1 MAIASV
7 DIAGAR
13 AELTT
18 RDEDGKI
25 IVEPRGDWVVE
36 TIGRFDAPLRRIE
49 EGHEPG
55 DIIID
60 LSFLGR
66 IDTAGAYLLGRTLR
80 RCGDPDG
87 DWHYF
92 GDHGPAR
99 RLMAEMRRRLAH
111 CPPGEEDTGGLI
123 AVMARIGKGLE
134 DAWAETVDTFAFFG
148 RTVTTFSS
156 IALIPA
162 RLRITATVH
171 LMETAGVNALPII
184 AVLSFFI
191 GAVVAFM
198 GANLLETFGAAVFTV
213 ELVGISVLREFGV
226 LITAI
231 LLAGRS
237 DSAFTAAIGS
247 MKMQQEIDAMKVMG
261 LDPYEVLV
269 IPRVIACVIMAPL
282 LTFAAML
289 TGIIG
294 GALVSWATLDI
305 SPTFFI
311 TRMQDTLD
319 YTHFMVGMSKAP
331 VFGLVIAI
339 IGCRHGL
346 QVGGDV
352 ESLGSRV
359 TTSVVQS
366 IFAVIV
372 IDALFALLYLELDI

>member
-1 MAIASV
+1 MATAVAS
-7 DIAGAR
+7 AAK
-13 AELTT
+13 AELIT
-18 RDEDGKI
+18 RTDEDKI
-25 IVEPRGDWVVE
+25 IVEPRGDWVIE
-36 TIGRFDAPLRRIE
+36 TIGRFDSALKRIE
-49 EGHEPG
+49 LGYEPG
-55 DIIID
+55 NIIID
-60 LSFLGR
+60 LTALGR
-66 IDTAGAYLLGRTLR
+66 IDTSGAYLLGRTLS

-87 DWHYF
+87 DWHYI

-99 RLMAEMRRRLAH
+99 QLMAEMRERLAT
-111 CPPGEEDTGGLI
+111 CPPDEDEGGGVV
-123 AVMARIGKGLE
+123 AVMARVGRGLE
-134 DAWAETVDTFAFFG
+134 NAWWETVDTFAFFG
-148 RTVTTFSS
+148 RTVTTFGSV
-156 IALIPA
+156 ALIPA
-162 RLRITATVH
+162 RLRLTATVH
-171 LMETAGVNALPII
+171 LMETTGVNALPII

-198 GANLLETFGAAVFTV
+198 GANLLETFGAAIFTV
-213 ELVGISVLREFGV
+213 ELVGLSVLREFGV

-261 LDPYEVLV
+261 LDPFEVLV
-269 IPRVIACVIMAPL
+269 IPRVVACLIMAPL

-311 TRMQDTLD
+311 TRMQDTID
-319 YTHFMVGMSKAP
+319 FSHFLVGMSKAP

-372 IDALFALLYLELDI
+372 IDAMFALLYLELDI

>member
-7 DIAGAR
+7 DAAGAR

-18 RDEDGKI
+18 REEDGKI
-25 IVEPRGDWVVE
+25 IVEPRGDWIVE
-36 TIGRFDAPLRRIE
+36 TIGRFDTRLRRIE
-49 EGHEPG
+49 EGHAPG

-66 IDTAGAYLLGRTLR
+66 IDTSGAYLLGRTLR

-87 DWHYF
+87 DWHYV
-92 GDHGPAR
+92 GDHGAAR

-111 CPPGEEDTGGLI
+111 CPPGEEDGGGLV
-123 AVMARIGKGLE
+123 AVMARVGKGLE

-148 RTVTTFSS
+148 RTFTTFTS

-261 LDPYEVLV
+261 LDPFEVLV
-269 IPRVIACVIMAPL
+269 IPRVIACVVMAPL

-311 TRMQDTLD
+311 ARMQDTLD

>member
-1 MAIASV
+1 MATAFAPITT
-7 DIAGAR
+7 
-13 AELTT
+13 AELITR
-18 RDEDGKI
+18 RDEDKI

-36 TIGRFDAPLRRIE
+36 TIGRFDSALKRIE
-49 EGHEPG
+49 DSYEPG
-55 DIIID
+55 NIIID
-60 LSFLGR
+60 LTTLGR
-66 IDTAGAYLLGRTLR
+66 IDTSGAYLLGRTLS

-87 DWHYF
+87 DWHYI
-92 GDHGPAR
+92 GEHGPAR
-99 RLMAEMRRRLAH
+99 QLMADMRKRLAI
-111 CPPGEEDTGGLI
+111 CPPDVDEGGGLV
-123 AVMARIGKGLE
+123 AVMSRIGRGLE
-134 DAWAETVDTFAFFG
+134 SAWNETVDTFAFFG

-162 RLRITATVH
+162 RLRLTATVH
-171 LMETAGVNALPII
+171 LMETTGVNALPII

-198 GANLLETFGAAVFTV
+198 GANLLETFGASIFTV
-213 ELVGISVLREFGV
+213 ELVGLSVLREFGV

-269 IPRVIACVIMAPL
+269 IPRVVACVIMAPL

-289 TGIIG
+289 TGVIG

-311 TRMQDTLD
+311 TRMQDTID
-319 YTHFMVGMSKAP
+319 YTHFLVGMSKAP

-346 QVGGDV
+346 KVGGDV

>member
-1 MAIASV
+1 
-7 DIAGAR
+7 
-13 AELTT
+13 
-18 RDEDGKI
+18 
-25 IVEPRGDWVVE
+25 
-36 TIGRFDAPLRRIE
+36 
-49 EGHEPG
+49 
-55 DIIID
+55 
-60 LSFLGR
+60 
-66 IDTAGAYLLGRTLR
+66 
-80 RCGDPDG
+80 
-87 DWHYF
+87 
-92 GDHGPAR
+92 
-99 RLMAEMRRRLAH
+99 MRRRLAV
-111 CPPGEEDTGGLI
+111 CPPAKDDEAGLI
-123 AVMARIGKGLE
+123 AVMSRIGRGVE
-134 DAWAETVDTFAFFG
+134 DAWSETVDTFAFFG
-148 RTVTTFSS
+148 RTVTTFLS

-162 RLRITATVH
+162 RLRLTATVH
-171 LMETAGVNALPII
+171 LMETTGVNALPII

-269 IPRVIACVIMAPL
+269 IPRVVACVIMAPL

-311 TRMQDTLD
+311 SRMQDTLD

-352 ESLGSRV
+352 ESLGARV

-372 IDALFALLYLELDI
+372 IDALFAMLYLELDI